1 MYDRTKLPLNVG
13 DQIWV
18 NMPMR
23 IINKIWPILLLL
35 REAIGLAGDSGDEP
49 FTDEE
54 YDAMYEFLDRQEEI
68 VRHLDQQL
76 YII

>member
-35 REAIGLAGDSGDEP
+35 REAIGLAGDGGDEP